1 MVYEE
6 YVKTNKAAFLE
17 KVKQISAKLRIN
29 PDWLMVVMYAESRL
43 NPAAYNSNGGAS
55 GLIQFMPSTAK
66 WLGTT
71 TAKLRSMSNVD
82 QLDWVYKYFYSL
94 GATGKM
100 KSVYDLYLVTFFPI
114 ALGKPDSW
122 ILESKDLSAYKIAAN
137 NKIIDLNK
145 DGKITVGEFK
155 QYVDMY
161 LKKKILT

>member
-43 NPAAYNSNGGAS
+43 NPAAYNSNGRAS

-82 QLDWVYKYFYSL
+82 QLDLVYKYFYSL